1 MSVARKWVFP
11 ILRIVVFAAIAVALV
26 KLAFF
31 GSSTAGAG
39 GELPTG
45 GVVDPQ
51 VPAMI
56 GTISNDVVLSGTVK
70 ADDAV
75 PVKAPLGGEVI
86 QLDVGVGS
94 VVAAGQ
100 QLGIVKG
107 SNSSG
112 RTVTV
117 AIAAPVAGTVSALSL
132 VVSQQ
137 TTAGT
142 VVAQIAPPGFYVTAS
157 VQPVDRYRLATAPT
171 EATVTVTGGPAPF
184 TCVDLTVTTP
194 LAGSG
199 GAGDGENPGS
209 GDPGAGSGTT
219 ARCVVPVDVTV
230 FPDLSA
236 QMTISA
242 GVAENVLVV
251 PVTSVLG
258 SAESGVVY
266 VVTDPE
272 TGATEEREVTLGLS
286 DGINVEVVD
295 GLEEGELVLQFV
307 PGAPADPGMMMGDC
321 GGLPAVFDDNG
332 NFVGCG
338 G

>member
-11 ILRIVVFAAIAVALV
+11 ILRLVVFAAIAVALV

-31 GSSTAGAG
+31 GASTAGSG
-39 GELPTG
+39 GDIPSG

-51 VPAMI
+51 VPVTI
-56 GTISNDVVLSGTVK
+56 GTVSNDVVLSGTVK

-75 PVKAPLGGEVI
+75 PVKAPLGGEII
-86 QLDVGVGS
+86 QVDVSVGS
-94 VVAAGQ
+94 SVTAGD

-107 SNSSG
+107 VNSAG

-117 AIAAPVAGTVSALSL
+117 SIEAAATGTISSLSI
-132 VVSQQ
+132 VVNQQ
-137 TTAGT
+137 TTAGA
-142 VVAQIAPPGFYVTAS
+142 VVAQIAPPGFYVTAT
-157 VQPVDRYRLATAPT
+157 VQPIDRYRLLDAPA

-184 TCVDLTVTTP
+184 TCTGLTVRTP

-199 GAGDGENPGS
+199 SGSGDGETPGT
-209 GDPGAGSGTT
+209 GDPAAGSGTV
-219 ARCVVPVDVTV
+219 ARCTVPSDVTV
-230 FPDLSA
+230 FPDLTA
-236 QMTISA
+236 QLTISA
-242 GVAENVLVV
+242 GIAENVLVV

-266 VVTDPE
+266 VVVDPE
-272 TGATEEREVTLGLS
+272 TGATEERTVTLGLS
-286 DGINVEVVD
+286 DGVNIEIVD

-307 PGAPADPGMMMGDC
+307 PGAPADPGMGD
-321 GGLPAVFDDNG
+321 GGVIIG
-332 NFVGCG
+332 YG

>member
-31 GSSTAGAG
+31 GTSSAGAG
-39 GELPTG
+39 GDLPTG

-51 VPAMI
+51 VPVTI
-56 GTISNDVVLSGTVK
+56 GTVSNDVVLSGVVK

-75 PVKAPLGGEVI
+75 AVKAPLDGTITSV
-86 QLDVGVGS
+86 DVGVGS

-100 QLGIVKG
+100 QLGVVKG
-107 SNSSG
+107 VNSAG
-112 RTVTV
+112 KTVSV
-117 AIAAPVAGTVSALSL
+117 AITAPVAGTVSAFSI
-132 VVSQQ
+132 VGNQN

-142 VVAQIAPPGFYVTAS
+142 VVAQIAPPGFSVTAS
-157 VQPVDRYRLATAPT
+157 VQPLDRYRLATAPS
-171 EATVTVTGGPAPF
+171 EATVTVVGGPAPF
-184 TCVDLTVTTP
+184 TCTNLTVTTP

-199 GAGDGENPGS
+199 TGS
-209 GDPGAGSGTT
+209 GDDPGTGDPNAGSGTT
-219 ARCVVPVDVTV
+219 ARCVVPADVTV
-230 FPDLSA
+230 FPDLTA
-236 QMTISA
+236 QLTISA
-242 GVAENVLVV
+242 GVAENVLLV
-251 PVTSVLG
+251 PVTAVLG

-272 TGATEEREVTLGLS
+272 TGATEERTVTLGLS
-286 DGINVEVVD
+286 DGINIEVVD

-307 PGAPADPGMMMGDC
+307 PGAPADPGMPTD
-321 GGLPAVFDDNG
+321 GGPIIG
-332 NFVGCG
+332 YG

>member
-11 ILRIVVFAAIAVALV
+11 ILRLVVFAAIAVALV

-31 GSSTAGAG
+31 GSSSAGAG

-51 VPAMI
+51 VPVMI
-56 GTISNDVVLSGTVK
+56 GTVSNDVVLSGTVK

-75 PVKAPLGGEVI
+75 AVKAPLGGEVI
-86 QLDVGVGS
+86 SVDAGVGS
-94 VVAAGQ
+94 SVQAGQ
-100 QLGIVKG
+100 QLGVVKG
-107 SNSSG
+107 YNSAG

-117 AIAAPVAGTVSALSL
+117 AITAPVTGTVSALSI
-132 VVSQQ
+132 VVNQQ

-157 VQPVDRYRLATAPT
+157 VQPVDRYRLANAPT
-171 EATVTVTGGPAPF
+171 EAMVTVTGGPAPF
-184 TCVDLTVTTP
+184 TCTKLTVKTP

-199 GAGDGENPGS
+199 TGGDGENP

-219 ARCVVPVDVTV
+219 ARCVVPADVTV
-230 FPDLSA
+230 FPDLTA
-236 QMTISA
+236 QLTISA

-266 VVTDPE
+266 VVIDPE
-272 TGATEEREVTLGLS
+272 TGETEERQVTLGLS
-286 DGINVEVVD
+286 DGINVEIVD

-307 PGAPADPGMMMGDC
+307 PGAPADPGMPIEGPIVGF
-321 GGLPAVFDDNG
+321 GG
-332 NFVGCG
+332 
-338 G
+338 